1 MDIKERIK
9 DIIAK
14 EAAAIKAIKV
24 TDAFED
30 AVNLLL
36 HCRGKVIT
44 TGMGKAGY
52 IANKFAATM
61 SSTGTSAFFVHPAE
75 AGHGDLGMLSEHD
88 CIVAFSTSG
97 KSNEVL
103 EMLANASHNLGVNTV
118 IGVTSHIDS
127 PLRDM
132 SKVVLDMGPDIEEPC
147 PINTTPSATIAVML
161 AISDA
166 LALTLMELKGFTTS
180 DYHARHHKGYLGSAT
195 RPATSY
201 QES

>member
-1 MDIKERIK
+1 MNIKERMK

-75 AGHGDLGMLSEHD
+75 AGHGDLGMLSEDD

-103 EMLANASHNLGVNTV
+103 EMLASLMRSTKQKTIKDFENYLNQVYKQNHPDGDPT
-118 IGVTSHIDS
+118 GYRDS
-127 PLRDM
+127 
-132 SKVVLDMGPDIEEPC
+132 
-147 PINTTPSATIAVML
+147 
-161 AISDA
+161 
-166 LALTLMELKGFTTS
+166 
-180 DYHARHHKGYLGSAT
+180 
-195 RPATSY
+195 
-201 QES
+201 

>member
-1 MDIKERIK
+1 MK
-9 DIIAK
+9 DIVAK
-14 EAAAIKAIKV
+14 EAAAIQGIKV
-24 TDAFED
+24 TDAFVE

-36 HCRGKVIT
+36 NCQGKVIT

-52 IANKFAATM
+52 IAHKFAATM

-75 AGHGDLGMLSEHD
+75 AGHGDLGMLSKDD

-103 EMLANASHNLGVNTV
+103 EMLGNASRNLGVNTV

-132 SKVVLDMGPDIEEPC
+132 SKIVLDMGPDIEEPC

-180 DYHARHHKGYLGSAT
+180 DYHARHHKGYLGSVT
-195 RPATSY
+195 RPAKGY
-201 QES
+201 DES